1 MARGTAKTT
10 GLGNTKIMI
19 YRNSAKP
26 LAAISYDTVTF
37 CMLSEFLAKESS
49 EPLER
54 ILPEDFLKN
63 RNNQYQYINLV
74 VKDFDLRKQVS
85 AALDHQNLER
95 WSLVV
100 NDQANSS
107 YSFTRNKNLSIGQGC
122 LIYPAVWAYS
132 GQIGN
137 DVIIHSMVNLAEN
150 VQVGNGCFFSGS
162 ITVAGG
168 CTIGDWCFLG
178 NNLFVMDGVHVCD
191 NVKLLPGTNIR
202 KSITQPGTYYNPNT
216 CKVEKII
223 L

>member
-1 MARGTAKTT
+1 MAGRATKTT
-10 GLGNTKIMI
+10 GLGKIKIMI
-19 YRNSAKP
+19 YRNSDKP
-26 LAAISYDTVTF
+26 LAAISYDTTTF

-63 RNNQYQYINLV
+63 LDDRYQYINLV
-74 VKDFDLRKQVS
+74 VKNFDLRKQVS
-85 AALDHQNLER
+85 AALDKENLER

-132 GQIGN
+132 GKIGN

-150 VQVGNGCFFSGS
+150 VYVGNGCFFSGS
-162 ITVAGG
+162 ITFAGG

-178 NNLFVMDGVHVCD
+178 NNLFFIDNVHVCA
-191 NVKLLPGTNIR
+191 NVKLLPGTNLR
-202 KSITQPGTYYNPNT
+202 KSITQPGTYYNPNAY
-216 CKVEKII
+216 KVEKIT